1 MQKNKNKRL
10 QTIATPIHLNYTKYH
25 KEKKTVHSLI
35 FKYIV
40 STGDVMKKLF
50 IISSLLIFIFGCS
63 ANTYST
69 LKVYPCDAEIFAYIT
84 QADDNSYI
92 SILYLSDGIDF
103 QLDNEEEYLK
113 GIYDIVDEGDA
124 NARDTSL
131 IPDALQTAVKKY
143 RSSFYSTYYIKGSD
157 QQLNELQNF
166 LETFDFHIVVIGDT
180 SFDILGRID
189 KKVVVLPIQ
198 KF

>member
-1 MQKNKNKRL
+1 
-10 QTIATPIHLNYTKYH
+10 
-25 KEKKTVHSLI
+25 
-35 FKYIV
+35 
-40 STGDVMKKLF
+40 MKKLF
-50 IISSLLIFIFGCS
+50 IISSLLIFMFGCS
-63 ANTYST
+63 ANTYFT

-113 GIYDIVDEGDA
+113 GIYSIVAEDK
-124 NARDTSL
+124 DTTDGLLPIPNSL
-131 IPDALQTAVKKY
+131 QEKVKKY
-143 RSSFYSTYYIKGSD
+143 RISFRTTLYIKGSN
-157 QQLNELQNF
+157 QKMNKLQDF
-166 LETFDFHIVVIGDT
+166 LETFDFHIVAIDDT

>member
-1 MQKNKNKRL
+1 
-10 QTIATPIHLNYTKYH
+10 
-25 KEKKTVHSLI
+25 
-35 FKYIV
+35 
-40 STGDVMKKLF
+40 MKKLF
-50 IISSLLIFIFGCS
+50 IISSLLIFMFGCS

-103 QLDNEEEYLK
+103 QLDNEEEYEK
-113 GIYDIVDEGDA
+113 GIYSIVAEDKNTTNGLLPIP
-124 NARDTSL
+124 NSL
-131 IPDALQTAVKKY
+131 QEKVKKY
-143 RSSFYSTYYIKGSD
+143 RSSFRTTLYIKGSN
-157 QQLNELQNF
+157 QKMNKLQDF
-166 LETFDFHIVVIGDT
+166 LETFDFHIVAIGDT

-189 KKVVVLPIQ
+189 KKVVILPIQ

>member
-1 MQKNKNKRL
+1 
-10 QTIATPIHLNYTKYH
+10 
-25 KEKKTVHSLI
+25 
-35 FKYIV
+35 
-40 STGDVMKKLF
+40 MKKLF

-63 ANTYST
+63 ADTYST

-84 QADDNSYI
+84 QTDDNSYI

-103 QLDNEEEYLK
+103 QLDNEEEYEK
-113 GIYDIVDEGDA
+113 GIYSIVAEDKNTTNGLLPIP
-124 NARDTSL
+124 NSL
-131 IPDALQTAVKKY
+131 QEKVKKY
-143 RSSFYSTYYIKGSD
+143 RSSFRTTLYIKGSN
-157 QQLNELQNF
+157 QKMNKLQDF
-166 LETFDFHIVVIGDT
+166 LETFDFHIVAIGDT

>member
-1 MQKNKNKRL
+1 
-10 QTIATPIHLNYTKYH
+10 
-25 KEKKTVHSLI
+25 
-35 FKYIV
+35 
-40 STGDVMKKLF
+40 MKKLF

-63 ANTYST
+63 ADTYST
-69 LKVYPCDAEIFAYIT
+69 LKVYPCDAEIYAYIT
-84 QADDNSYI
+84 QTDDNSYI

-143 RSSFYSTYYIKGSD
+143 RSSFRTTLYIKGSN
-157 QQLNELQNF
+157 QKMNKLQDF
-166 LETFDFHIVVIGDT
+166 LETFDFHIVAIGDT

>member
-1 MQKNKNKRL
+1 
-10 QTIATPIHLNYTKYH
+10 
-25 KEKKTVHSLI
+25 
-35 FKYIV
+35 
-40 STGDVMKKLF
+40 MKKLF
-50 IISSLLIFIFGCS
+50 IISSLLIFMFGCS
-63 ANTYST
+63 ANTYFT

-103 QLDNEEEYLK
+103 QLDNEEEYEK

-131 IPDALQTAVKKY
+131 IPDALQTAVQKY
-143 RSSFYSTYYIKGSD
+143 RSYCCSTLYIKGSD

-166 LETFDFHIVVIGDT
+166 LETFDFHIVAIGDT

>member
-1 MQKNKNKRL
+1 
-10 QTIATPIHLNYTKYH
+10 
-25 KEKKTVHSLI
+25 
-35 FKYIV
+35 
-40 STGDVMKKLF
+40 MKKLF
-50 IISSLLIFIFGCS
+50 IISSLLIFMLGCS

-69 LKVYPCDAEIFAYIT
+69 LKVYPCDAEIFTYIS

-92 SILYLSDGIDF
+92 SILYLSNGTKF
-103 QLDNEEEYLK
+103 RLVNEEEYEK

-143 RSSFYSTYYIKGSD
+143 RSSCCSTLYIKGSD

-166 LETFDFHIVVIGDT
+166 LETFDFHIVVIGGT

-198 KF
+198 KL

>member
-1 MQKNKNKRL
+1 
-10 QTIATPIHLNYTKYH
+10 
-25 KEKKTVHSLI
+25 
-35 FKYIV
+35 
-40 STGDVMKKLF
+40 MKKLF
-50 IISSLLIFIFGCS
+50 IISSLLIFMFGCS

-189 KKVVVLPIQ
+189 KIVVILTFQ
-198 KF
+198 KL

>member
-1 MQKNKNKRL
+1 
-10 QTIATPIHLNYTKYH
+10 
-25 KEKKTVHSLI
+25 
-35 FKYIV
+35 
-40 STGDVMKKLF
+40 MKKLF

-69 LKVYPCDAEIFAYIT
+69 LKVYPCDAEIYAYIT
-84 QADDNSYI
+84 QADDHSYV
-92 SILYLSDGIDF
+92 SILYLSNGTDF
-103 QLDNEEEYLK
+103 KLDNEEEYEK
-113 GIYDIVDEGDA
+113 GIYSIVAEDKYTTDGLLPIP
-124 NARDTSL
+124 NSL
-131 IPDALQTAVKKY
+131 QEKVKKY
-143 RSSFYSTYYIKGSD
+143 RSKFRTTLYIKGSD

-198 KF
+198 KL

>member
-1 MQKNKNKRL
+1 
-10 QTIATPIHLNYTKYH
+10 
-25 KEKKTVHSLI
+25 
-35 FKYIV
+35 
-40 STGDVMKKLF
+40 MKKLF
-50 IISSLLIFIFGCS
+50 IISSLLIFMFGCS
-63 ANTYST
+63 ANTYFT

-103 QLDNEEEYLK
+103 QLDNEEEYEK
-113 GIYDIVDEGDA
+113 GIYSIVAEDK
-124 NARDTSL
+124 DTTDGLLPIPNSL
-131 IPDALQTAVKKY
+131 QEKVKKY
-143 RSSFYSTYYIKGSD
+143 RISFRTTLYIKGSN
-157 QQLNELQNF
+157 QKMNKLQDF
-166 LETFDFHIVVIGDT
+166 LETFDFHIVAIGDT

>member
-1 MQKNKNKRL
+1 
-10 QTIATPIHLNYTKYH
+10 
-25 KEKKTVHSLI
+25 
-35 FKYIV
+35 
-40 STGDVMKKLF
+40 MKKLF
-50 IISSLLIFIFGCS
+50 IISSLLIFMFGCS

-69 LKVYPCDAEIFAYIT
+69 LKVYPCDAEIFAYISQT
-84 QADDNSYI
+84 DGSSYI
-92 SILYLSDGIDF
+92 STLYLSDGIDF

-143 RSSFYSTYYIKGSD
+143 RSSCCSTLYIKGSD
-157 QQLNELQNF
+157 QKMNKLQDF
-166 LETFDFHIVVIGDT
+166 LETFDFHIVAIGDT

>member
-1 MQKNKNKRL
+1 
-10 QTIATPIHLNYTKYH
+10 
-25 KEKKTVHSLI
+25 
-35 FKYIV
+35 
-40 STGDVMKKLF
+40 MKKLF

-63 ANTYST
+63 AGTYST

-103 QLDNEEEYLK
+103 QLDNEEEYEK
-113 GIYDIVDEGDA
+113 GIYSIVAEDKNTTNGLLPIP
-124 NARDTSL
+124 NSL
-131 IPDALQTAVKKY
+131 QEKVKKY
-143 RSSFYSTYYIKGSD
+143 RSSFRTTLYIKGSN
-157 QQLNELQNF
+157 QKMNKLQDF
-166 LETFDFHIVVIGDT
+166 LETFDFHIVAIGDT

>member
-1 MQKNKNKRL
+1 
-10 QTIATPIHLNYTKYH
+10 
-25 KEKKTVHSLI
+25 
-35 FKYIV
+35 
-40 STGDVMKKLF
+40 MKKLF

-63 ANTYST
+63 ADTYST

-103 QLDNEEEYLK
+103 QLDNEEEYEK
-113 GIYDIVDEGDA
+113 GIYSIVAEDKNTTNGLLPIP
-124 NARDTSL
+124 NSL
-131 IPDALQTAVKKY
+131 QEKVKKY
-143 RSSFYSTYYIKGSD
+143 RSSFRTTLYIKGSN
-157 QQLNELQNF
+157 QKMNKLQDF
-166 LETFDFHIVVIGDT
+166 LETFDFHIVAIGDT

>member
-1 MQKNKNKRL
+1 
-10 QTIATPIHLNYTKYH
+10 
-25 KEKKTVHSLI
+25 
-35 FKYIV
+35 
-40 STGDVMKKLF
+40 MKKLF
-50 IISSLLIFIFGCS
+50 IISSLLIFMFGCS

-69 LKVYPCDAEIFAYIT
+69 LRVYPCDAEIFAYIT

-113 GIYDIVDEGDA
+113 RIYDIVDEGDA

-189 KKVVVLPIQ
+189 KKVVILPIQ
-198 KF
+198 KL

>member
-1 MQKNKNKRL
+1 
-10 QTIATPIHLNYTKYH
+10 
-25 KEKKTVHSLI
+25 
-35 FKYIV
+35 
-40 STGDVMKKLF
+40 MKKLF

-63 ANTYST
+63 ADTYST

-84 QADDNSYI
+84 EADDNSYI

-103 QLDNEEEYLK
+103 QLDNEEEYEK
-113 GIYDIVDEGDA
+113 GIYSIVAEDKNTTNGLLPIP
-124 NARDTSL
+124 NSL
-131 IPDALQTAVKKY
+131 QEKVKKY
-143 RSSFYSTYYIKGSD
+143 RSSFRTTLYIKGSN
-157 QQLNELQNF
+157 QKMNKLQDF
-166 LETFDFHIVVIGDT
+166 LETFDFHIVAIGDT

>member
-1 MQKNKNKRL
+1 
-10 QTIATPIHLNYTKYH
+10 
-25 KEKKTVHSLI
+25 
-35 FKYIV
+35 
-40 STGDVMKKLF
+40 MKKLF

-63 ANTYST
+63 ADTYST

-103 QLDNEEEYLK
+103 QLDNEEEYEK
-113 GIYDIVDEGDA
+113 GIYSIVAEDKNTTNGLLPIP
-124 NARDTSL
+124 NSL
-131 IPDALQTAVKKY
+131 QEKVKKY
-143 RSSFYSTYYIKGSD
+143 RSSFRTTLYIKGSN
-157 QQLNELQNF
+157 QKMNKLQDF
-166 LETFDFHIVVIGDT
+166 LETFDFHIVAIGDT

-198 KF
+198 KL

>member
-1 MQKNKNKRL
+1 
-10 QTIATPIHLNYTKYH
+10 
-25 KEKKTVHSLI
+25 
-35 FKYIV
+35 
-40 STGDVMKKLF
+40 MKKLF
-50 IISSLLIFIFGCS
+50 IISSLLIFMFGCS
-63 ANTYST
+63 ADTYST

-131 IPDALQTAVKKY
+131 IPDALQRAVKKY

-166 LETFDFHIVVIGDT
+166 LETFDFHIVVIGNT

-189 KKVVVLPIQ
+189 KKVVILPIQ
-198 KF
+198 KL

>member
-1 MQKNKNKRL
+1 
-10 QTIATPIHLNYTKYH
+10 
-25 KEKKTVHSLI
+25 
-35 FKYIV
+35 
-40 STGDVMKKLF
+40 MKKLF
-50 IISSLLIFIFGCS
+50 IISSLLIFMFGCL

-69 LKVYPCDAEIFAYIT
+69 LKVYPCDAEIFAYISQT
-84 QADDNSYI
+84 EGNSYI

-103 QLDNEEEYLK
+103 QLDNEEEYRK

-124 NARDTSL
+124 NAKDTSL
-131 IPDALQTAVKKY
+131 IPDALQTTVKKY
-143 RSSFYSTYYIKGSD
+143 RSSTCSTEYIKGSD

-166 LETFDFHIVVIGDT
+166 LKTFDFHIIVIGDT

-198 KF
+198 KISSNNQ

>member
-1 MQKNKNKRL
+1 MQKCKYKRL

-50 IISSLLIFIFGCS
+50 IISSLLIFMFGCS

-113 GIYDIVDEGDA
+113 GIYDID
-124 NARDTSL
+124 NM
-131 IPDALQTAVKKY
+131 K
-143 RSSFYSTYYIKGSD
+143 
-157 QQLNELQNF
+157 
-166 LETFDFHIVVIGDT
+166 
-180 SFDILGRID
+180 
-189 KKVVVLPIQ
+189 
-198 KF
+198 

>member
-1 MQKNKNKRL
+1 
-10 QTIATPIHLNYTKYH
+10 
-25 KEKKTVHSLI
+25 
-35 FKYIV
+35 
-40 STGDVMKKLF
+40 MKKLF
-50 IISSLLIFIFGCS
+50 IISSLLIFMLGCS
-63 ANTYST
+63 ANTYFT

-113 GIYDIVDEGDA
+113 GIYSIVAEDK
-124 NARDTSL
+124 DTTDGLLPIPNSL
-131 IPDALQTAVKKY
+131 QEKVKKY
-143 RSSFYSTYYIKGSD
+143 RISFRTTLYIKGSN
-157 QQLNELQNF
+157 QKMNKLQDF
-166 LETFDFHIVVIGDT
+166 LETFDFHIVAIGDT